1 MFSVKAEVR
10 SICTWADL
18 DFREDSWPHEIALLI
33 SWHANASSIKLQLW
47 GGGGGGVKGGEVT
60 SAVRA
65 GHELHQHLGSLVNT
79 TLYDIANT
87 LLGLRGDE
95 GSQVCPRLVA
105 SIDLQGRGK
114 EGRGRTRG
122 GAGRGGAGLGVGQG
136 GAGQD

>member
-1 MFSVKAEVR
+1 M
-10 SICTWADL
+10 
-18 DFREDSWPHEIALLI
+18 
-33 SWHANASSIKLQLW
+33 
-47 GGGGGGVKGGEVT
+47 KGGEVT

-105 SIDLQGRGK
+105 SIDLQGWGK
-114 EGRGRTRG
+114 EGRGSTRG
-122 GAGRGGAGLGVGQG
+122 GARRGGAGLGVGQG